1 MSLAQLLA
9 SAEPLV
15 GGFRLAIP
23 ESWHQGRT
31 AYGGLTAALALH
43 AARLAGG
50 ADLPPL
56 RSVQVSFVGPV
67 YGEIEARARV
77 LRRGRNAVWIAAE
90 LLRAKEQGR
99 EVGTSA
105 VFVFMAPVENQ
116 LQLKYSRETPGLIA
130 LDDAPA
136 RGLPNG
142 TARLLQHME
151 VRFALPRGGE
161 AKPEVCWWLR
171 AKERDGL
178 DLTMQLLLCA
188 DAPPP
193 GVFAVLPRPVPP
205 LSSMTW
211 QLNLLTAAL
220 ATRDGWWLMRVN
232 GDSLD
237 QGCSSDRTEIWNA
250 DGEAVALAM
259 QSVAIYG

>member
-1 MSLAQLLA
+1 MSLAELLA
-9 SAEPLV
+9 SAELLE
-15 GGFRLAIP
+15 GSFRLSVP

-50 ADLPPL
+50 EGLPPL
-56 RSVQVSFVGPV
+56 RSAQVSFVGPV
-67 YGEIEARARV
+67 YGAIEGRARV

-90 LLRAKEQGR
+90 LLLDG

-105 VFVFMAPVENQ
+105 TFVFMNPVENQ
-116 LQLKYSRETPGLIA
+116 LKLKYRVEIPDLIPVENAPVREPPPG
-130 LDDAPA
+130 P
-136 RGLPNG
+136 
-142 TARLLQHME
+142 ARLLQHMD
-151 VRFALPRGGE
+151 VRFALPPSGDP
-161 AKPEVCWWLR
+161 KPEICWWLR

-178 DLTMQLLLCA
+178 DLAMQLLLCA

-205 LSSMTW
+205 ISSMTW
-211 QLNLLTAAL
+211 LLNLLTPTIE
-220 ATRDGWWLMRVN
+220 TRDGWWLMRVT
-232 GDSLD
+232 GETSD

-259 QSVAIYG
+259 QSVAIFG